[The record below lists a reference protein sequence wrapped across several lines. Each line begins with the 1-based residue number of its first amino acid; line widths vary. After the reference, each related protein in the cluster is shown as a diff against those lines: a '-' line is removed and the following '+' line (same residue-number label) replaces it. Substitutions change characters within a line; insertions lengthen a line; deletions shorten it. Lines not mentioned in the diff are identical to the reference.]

1 MNIKV
6 HCSIFFG
13 AKLENPKINK
23 WGIIITTGMKEGDGG
38 GVRFFF
44 EKK

>member
-23 WGIIITTGMKEGDGG
+23 WGILIATEMKEGDGESD
-38 GVRFFF
+38 FFF